1 MSGLQKRLLHRL
13 ARLYGVETSYLDYR
27 GTRRR
32 AAPESLLAALR
43 ALGAPL
49 AKPEHL
55 SGALRETLQR
65 QWRRICEPV
74 VVAWGGKPPCLELRL
89 PGRAGAGPAG
99 CRLELEDGRE
109 LRWSRRLE
117 RLPGLRAALVEGE
130 AYTVKGLALPR
141 RLPEGYHRLTLDLP
155 GSRQEVLIISAPL
168 QAHTS
173 PGSAAEGAWGV
184 FLPLYALRTGT
195 DWGAGD
201 LSGLQDLL
209 QLVQGLGGSIAGT
222 LPLLA
227 TYLDEP
233 FAPSPYQP
241 VSRLFWNEF
250 YLDVTRSPEFGASP
264 EARALFDDRAFQAE
278 LASLKAAPLVDYK
291 GGMKL
296 KRRVLEACLRH
307 LLADGSGSGRL
318 AAFRRWAE
326 ENPGARDYARFRAAV
341 EKQRAPWT
349 KWPERL
355 QEGTLLGGDY
365 EPEAEH
371 YHLYVQWLAREQF
384 QNLSAGARQRGLS
397 LYLDFPLGVHG
408 GGYDVW
414 RGQAIFV
421 REASSGAPPDE
432 LFGGGQ
438 DWHFPPLHPE
448 RLREQGYRYFIACLR
463 HHLRHAGILR
473 LDHVTGLHHLYWIP
487 AGLPAAEGVYVRY
500 RSEEFYAV
508 LTLESRR
515 SQSLIVGEDLGTVP
529 GYVRRAMARHRIQRM
544 YILPFETTGDSGRV
558 LRPVPANALAALNT
572 HDMPPFAAYWQSR
585 RGKEERLTLP
595 AYLYRRGLLETPTQ
609 KTGALLRGCL
619 AHLAASRARVVLV
632 NLEDLWLETEPQNIP
647 GTVDQYPN
655 WRRKARCT
663 LEEIS
668 RMPEVLE
675 ALAELS
681 RLRNR
686 RVKVRP
692 RRSLRITGKIL
703 QTGREG
709 FNHHEH

>member
-1 MSGLQKRLLHRL
+1 MSGLQTRLLHRL
-13 ARLYGVETSYLDYR
+13 ARLHGVETSFLDYR

-32 AAPESLLAALR
+32 AAPESLLAALG
-43 ALGAPL
+43 ALGAPV
-49 AKPEHL
+49 AKPDHL
-55 SGALRETLQR
+55 PGALRETLQK
-65 QWRRICEPV
+65 QWRHICEPV
-74 VVAWGGKPPCLELRL
+74 VVAWGGTPPCLELRL
-89 PGRAGAGPAG
+89 PARAAAGPAG

-117 RLPGLRAALVEGE
+117 RLPGLGAALVEGE
-130 AYTVKGLALPR
+130 AYTVRGLALPR

-155 GSRQEVLIISAPL
+155 GSRQEVLIISAPV
-168 QAHTS
+168 QAYTS
-173 PGSAAEGAWGV
+173 PGGTADRAWGV
-184 FLPLYALRTGT
+184 FLPLYALRTGP
-195 DWGAGD
+195 DWGSGD
-201 LSGLQDLL
+201 LSGLQELL
-209 QLVQGLGGSIAGT
+209 QLVHGLGGNIAGT

-227 TYLDEP
+227 AYLGEP

-264 EARALFDDRAFQAE
+264 EARALFSDNAFQGE

-296 KRRVLEACLRH
+296 KRRVLEACLLY

-318 AAFRRWAE
+318 AAFRRWAA

-341 EKQRAPWT
+341 EKQRVLWPE
-349 KWPERL
+349 WPERL
-355 QEGTLLGGDY
+355 RQGTLREGDY
-365 EPEAEH
+365 QPEAEH

-384 QNLSAGARQRGLS
+384 QNLSARARQKGLT

-414 RGQAIFV
+414 REQGVFV

-432 LFGGGQ
+432 LFSGGQ
-438 DWHFPPLHPE
+438 DWQFPPLHPE
-448 RLREQGYRYFIACLR
+448 RLREQGYRYYIACLR

-473 LDHVTGLHHLYWIP
+473 LDHVMGLHHLYWIP
-487 AGLPAAEGVYVRY
+487 AGLPTAEGVYVRY

-508 LTLESRR
+508 LALESRR
-515 SQSLIVGEDLGTVP
+515 HCSLIVGEDLGTVP
-529 GYVRRAMARHRIQRM
+529 GYVRKAMARHRIQRM
-544 YILPFETTGDSGRV
+544 YILPFEFTGKPGQV
-558 LRPVPANALAALNT
+558 LRPVPANAQASLNT

-585 RGKEERLTLP
+585 RGERERLTLP

-609 KTGALLRGCL
+609 KTGAVLRGCL

-647 GTVDQYPN
+647 GTVDEYPN

-668 RMPEVLE
+668 RMPEVME
-675 ALAELS
+675 ALDELS
-681 RLRNR
+681 RLRNH
-686 RVKVRP
+686 RVRVRP
-692 RRSLRITGKIL
+692 RSPLRIAGNISK
-703 QTGREG
+703 TGREG